1 MLHPRRSRWRV
12 ALLLACASLTVAGCA
27 ARQSK
32 EQYQERLEA
41 AGGVRQQVSVRVNG
55 DQLSSQGDYEEA
67 VRSLREAA
75 DELDSDLPPRN
86 VQAAHDAMVQG
97 LEGLADLLELLA
109 TCEGRTD
116 QERRACR
123 QDISQEVFDE
133 VRNDFDEANTI
144 YREEGFSLPGAGSEE
159 GADSGPGADPEGGD
173 EL

>member
-1 MLHPRRSRWRV
+1 MLHPRGSRWRV
-12 ALLLACASLTVAGCA
+12 ALLLACACVTLAGCA

-41 AGGVRQQVSVRVNG
+41 AGKVRQQVSVRVNG
-55 DQLSSQGDYEEA
+55 DQLSSEGDYAEA
-67 VRSLREAA
+67 ARSLREAA
-75 DELDSDLPPRN
+75 DELDSDRPPRN
-86 VQAAHDAMVQG
+86 VEPAHDAMVQG

-109 TCEGRTD
+109 ACEGRSD

-133 VRNDFDEANTI
+133 VRNDFGEANTI
-144 YREEGFSLPGAGSEE
+144 YRQEGFSLPGAGDGN
-159 GADSGPGADPEGGD
+159 GADDGPGVDPEGGD